1 MVMKEKPTNRFGVA
15 RVLSKQ
21 GVASRTQ
28 AAVWVLEGRVC
39 VNGRVVRDP
48 EFAVVM
54 DQDLV
59 TVKGLDEKPAEPVY
73 IMLNKPRGL
82 ITSASDE
89 KGRDTV
95 YRCFDGAGLPWLA
108 PVGRLDKAS
117 EGLLLFSNDPA
128 WAAQITAPASRLD
141 KVYHVQINRLPSVD
155 DLKKIQEGVMVD
167 AVLHAVRALAVL
179 REGEKNAWLEI
190 VLDEG
195 KNRQIRKILASLNFE
210 VLRLIRVQIGDLI
223 LGDLKKGQWRM
234 LDKNEIIL

>member
-1 MVMKEKPTNRFGVA
+1 MLMKEKSAKRFGVA

-28 AAVWVLEGRVC
+28 AGVWVLEGRVC

-48 EFAVVM
+48 EFGVVVG
-54 DQDLV
+54 QDLV
-59 TVKGLDEKPAEPVY
+59 TVKGLDEKPAEPLY
-73 IMLNKPRGL
+73 LMLNKPRGL
-82 ITSASDE
+82 VTSASDE

-95 YRCFDGAGLPWLA
+95 YRCFDDARLPWMA

-128 WAAQITAPASRLD
+128 WAAQITAPESCLN
-141 KVYHVQINRLPSVD
+141 KTYHVQINRLPSAD
-155 DLKKIQEGVMVD
+155 DFYKIQQGVIVD
-167 AVLHAVRALAVL
+167 GELHAVKTVAIL
-179 REGEKNAWLEI
+179 RTGEKNAWLEI

-195 KNRQIRKILASLNFE
+195 KNRQIRKILSTLNFE